1 MVDVHMNLVQQW
13 FPEQFQKNP
22 EDQLVENIC
31 LIMAHYGMSKQDFD
45 ELTIPEYLVMRDCA
59 FEQIKQERE
68 TMNKMFTL
76 MNPRK
81 GR

>member
-1 MVDVHMNLVQQW
+1 MNIVQQW

-31 LIMAHYGMSKQDFD
+31 IVMAHYGMSKQEFD

-68 TMNKMFTL
+68 TMSKMFAG
-76 MNPRK
+76 MNPKVRR